1 MFKDD
6 IGLRCIANVHN
17 AKMPYKYLYLYPLVC
32 MSLGYRGSYVL
43 CVNNDSHIYDWLDCL
58 E

>member
-43 CVNNDSHIYDWLDCL
+43 CVNNDSHIYEWLDC
-58 E
+58 